1 MVLELKPLGKL
12 ATSKKNLST
21 RQNQGIAWSS
31 DLNLWGKLASSKKN
45 LSTRQNQGIAWSLD
59 LNLWGN

>member
-21 RQNQGIAWSS
+21 RQNQGIAWSLYS
-31 DLNLWGKLASSKKN
+31 NLWGKLTTSKKN
-45 LSTRQNQGIAWSLD
+45 QSTRQNQGIAWSSGS
-59 LNLWGN
+59 NL